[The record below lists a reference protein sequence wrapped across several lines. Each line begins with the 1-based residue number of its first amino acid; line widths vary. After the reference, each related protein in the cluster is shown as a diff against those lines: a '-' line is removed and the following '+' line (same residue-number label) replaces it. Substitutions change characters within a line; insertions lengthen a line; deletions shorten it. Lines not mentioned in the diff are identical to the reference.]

1 MTQLVQGVG
10 INDASYPVRPKSSR
24 DKPCP
29 YYMRWSDMLKRCY
42 SEQFRKQRPT
52 YEQCTVCDEWVYF
65 TNFKQWMKNQEWE
78 GNQLDK
84 DILILDNKVYSPE
97 TCLFVPLS
105 VNNFFKGLKT
115 NAVYYDIDR
124 NKYRVSIN
132 NKFIGRYDSEE
143 QALIA
148 YGIRKLEEQVSLAMK
163 QKPEIKSAIISN
175 ALQKHKID
183 QVVEVI
189 RRYA

>member
-10 INDASYPVRPKSSR
+10 INDAGYSVRPKSSR

-29 YYMRWSDMLKRCY
+29 YYIRWADMLKRCY

-52 YEQCTVCDEWVYF
+52 YENCTVCDEWVYF
-65 TNFKQWMKNQEWE
+65 TNFKQWMQNQEWE

-84 DILILDNKVYSPE
+84 DILILDNKVYAPE
-97 TCLFVPLS
+97 TCLFVPLV
-105 VNNFFKGLKT
+105 VNNFFKGLRT

-132 NKFIGRYDSEE
+132 NKFIGRYDTEE
-143 QALIA
+143 QALLA
-148 YGIRKLEEQVSLAMK
+148 YGLRKLDEQISLAMK
-163 QKPEIKSAIISN
+163 QTPEIKSAIISN
-175 ALQKHKID
+175 ALQKYKID

-189 RRYA
+189 RKYA